1 MRVLP
6 YFNNVQLPVHRG
18 RTVEVKETGAG
29 APHNPLE
36 AQSPKVA
43 AGAAPGTDVF
53 IPSSPVSGVVHSY
66 KTVAAGKQVQETII
80 KSGNYSFYKLN
91 GSIQSREN
99 GNVGGKL
106 DLKG

>member
-18 RTVEVKETGAG
+18 RTAEVKATEAG
-29 APHNPLE
+29 AP
-36 AQSPKVA
+36 
-43 AGAAPGTDVF
+43 PGTDVF

-66 KTVAAGKQVQETII
+66 KTVAAGKPVQETII

-99 GNVGGKL
+99 GNVGAKL